1 MRVDVESVSL
11 ELIEDDDRI
20 CAHLR
25 KSGVFEPDSLRTWH
39 DLCLNNA
46 GAQVLDVGGYSG
58 LYTIVAALLGCHV
71 TVVEPMPDQFRRI
84 IENVALNGVSHRVRL
99 VQAAAH
105 HHGGSSVIRYN
116 PKVKMTSG
124 ASMGR
129 KSGAE
134 VPVRLCTVDD
144 LMAGCKVVAAKIDV
158 ERHEASVLMGS
169 LQTLKRCHPTLIVEA
184 LDPPLRQ
191 SVEMTVPSYMV
202 ERVMDSRNLLMV
214 PRR

>member
-39 DLCLNNA
+39 DLCKNQA

-58 LYTIVAALLGCHV
+58 LYTIVAASLGCHV
-71 TVVEPMPDQFRRI
+71 TVVEPMPEQFRRI
-84 IENVALNGVSHRVRL
+84 IENVALNGLSHRVRFIN
-99 VQAAAH
+99 AAASSRE
-105 HHGGSSVIRYN
+105 GQSVIRYN

-134 VPVRLCTVDD
+134 VPVRLCTVDSI
-144 LMAGCKVVAAKIDV
+144 MAGSKVAAAKIDV
-158 ERHEASVLMGS
+158 ERHETSVLIGS
-169 LQTLKRCHPTLIVEA
+169 LETLARCRPTLIVEA
-184 LDPPLRQ
+184 LEPELRV
-191 SVEMTVPSYMV
+191 SVEQTVASY
-202 ERVMDSRNLLMV
+202 RVDRVLDTRNLLMV
-214 PRR
+214 PRG